1 VEALVKSAPTS
12 RDPPRGPTTSRRPPR
27 EGVPEAGAAP
37 SFTSFDPMR
46 EVVEPDH
53 PLTHHIDEQATRRVV
68 GQHRGSVDDG
78 TRPAGQPKRILLH
91 QALVEEIGATD
102 RDPLEGTRFDS
113 RRSQDVEA
121 SVWLDRKEAEDR
133 CRARA
138 ASQDRAPP

>member
-1 VEALVKSAPTS
+1 
-12 RDPPRGPTTSRRPPR
+12 
-27 EGVPEAGAAP
+27 
-37 SFTSFDPMR
+37 MR

-53 PLTHHIDEQATRRVV
+53 PLTHHIDEHATRRVV
-68 GQHRGSVDDG
+68 GQHRGSVDNG

-102 RDPLEGTRFDS
+102 RDPLEGTRLDS
-113 RRSQDVEA
+113 RRSQDVDA

>member
-1 VEALVKSAPTS
+1 
-12 RDPPRGPTTSRRPPR
+12 
-27 EGVPEAGAAP
+27 
-37 SFTSFDPMR
+37 MR

-53 PLTHHIDEQATRRVV
+53 PLTHHIDEHATRRVV
-68 GQHRGSVDDG
+68 GQHRGSVENG

-102 RDPLEGTRFDS
+102 RDPLEGTRLDS
-113 RRSQDVEA
+113 RRSQDVDA